1 METKDKAAV
10 SAAQLELGDDTF
22 SLSPMDK
29 GTASFAGGQAGCIK
43 PVVTP
48 DALSGLS
55 LPIDG
60 LADDTQEVIQ
70 AYADGYQCNRDF
82 VTAAVFAAV
91 SAAVGKKIRTHDGRY
106 ENQLSLFVC
115 LVAPSGS
122 NKTTPV
128 REILRPLS
136 DRDAAN
142 YKKFK
147 AEMER
152 YDKEVKAG
160 NENAVMPVYRQLIIG
175 DCTPEARNK
184 VLAENSNALL
194 VSDEVATMMY
204 NVNRYTKSGEL
215 PQLLSI
221 WSGENINVNRKSDLP
236 VLIENPC
243 LSVIGGTQPDV
254 LADIFGTKFLMQSGF
269 NQRWLF
275 VYPDEEPPV
284 RYCESRVADEISS
297 AWEQYILGLCDLN
310 PTYNTLRI
318 SDEAKKIYA
327 DYYDK
332 LQVKKAGAC
341 GYMSA
346 VYSKLQ
352 ILVERWAGIAH
363 LLGRDPTVSNIAPE
377 EMEYAVR
384 CMDYFERCAEK
395 VYMKLTEGRNQ
406 PEAKATGN
414 EEMIARL
421 FFAYN
426 PKSIQ
431 AFADGLGVS
440 RQLVSRCLTKYE
452 WLRGCGCGSTQLTEN
467 AKDVSETGA
476 TT

>member
-147 AEMER
+147 AETQ
-152 YDKEVKAG
+152 KEKIPHVGWNSLTRLQGKLFNG
-160 NENAVMPVYRQLIIG
+160 
-175 DCTPEARNK
+175 
-184 VLAENSNALL
+184 LAEGSHAYFVHSYYVPL
-194 VSDEVATMMY
+194 DEYTTAQTEYILPFSAAIQKGNFHATQFHPE
-204 NVNRYTKSGEL
+204 KSG
-215 PQLLSI
+215 SI
-221 WSGENINVNRKSDLP
+221 GE
-236 VLIENPC
+236 
-243 LSVIGGTQPDV
+243 
-254 LADIFGTKFLMQSGF
+254 
-269 NQRWLF
+269 
-275 VYPDEEPPV
+275 
-284 RYCESRVADEISS
+284 
-297 AWEQYILGLCDLN
+297 
-310 PTYNTLRI
+310 
-318 SDEAKKIYA
+318 
-327 DYYDK
+327 
-332 LQVKKAGAC
+332 
-341 GYMSA
+341 
-346 VYSKLQ
+346 Q
-352 ILVERWAGIAH
+352 ILKNFLE
-363 LLGRDPTVSNIAPE
+363 L
-377 EMEYAVR
+377 
-384 CMDYFERCAEK
+384 
-395 VYMKLTEGRNQ
+395 
-406 PEAKATGN
+406 
-414 EEMIARL
+414 
-421 FFAYN
+421 
-426 PKSIQ
+426 
-431 AFADGLGVS
+431 
-440 RQLVSRCLTKYE
+440 
-452 WLRGCGCGSTQLTEN
+452 
-467 AKDVSETGA
+467 
-476 TT
+476 